1 MEELIKILD
10 ENLEYKTHVIEKDDV
25 YIYVKSR
32 KKEAVCPY
40 CRKESDKIHLK
51 YERKIQDLPI
61 QGKKVTIY
69 LEQNNYFCHNPECRH
84 KTFAERYLFFDAKA
98 RKTKRLQAE
107 ILRVSLNQS
116 SVSASKYLRASV
128 ANVGKSTI
136 CNLLK
141 KKRE

>member
-1 MEELIKILD
+1 MIKMMD
-10 ENLEYKTHVIEKDDV
+10 GKLEYKTHLFEGDSV
-25 YIYVKSR
+25 YIYVKSS
-32 KKEAVCPY
+32 ENQADCPH
-40 CRKESDKIHLK
+40 CGKESKKVHLM

-61 QGKKVTIY
+61 QGKKVLIF
-69 LEQNNYFCHNPECRH
+69 LERKNYFCYNAECRH
-84 KTFAERYLFFDAKA
+84 RTFAERFDFFEPKA

-116 SVSASKYLRASV
+116 SVSAAKYLSASV

-141 KKRE
+141 KGR